1 MNEDLKRF
9 RISRLIDVQIVLS
22 CIINSWKLIN
32 RKWKGSDEIMI
43 FLFRFN
49 PLKKIY
55 YTSNKN

>member
-32 RKWKGSDEIMI
+32 CKWKDSDEIMI
-43 FLFRFN
+43 FLF
-49 PLKKIY
+49 
-55 YTSNKN
+55 